1 MLSINGNNVEV
12 GFSSGASNQW
22 SVYKEYTHKEHIQ
35 RWSISA
41 GFTVTGR
48 RGREEG
54 IFEFTLEDS
63 ESVDVVRI
71 VEPHMHLDERFLALQ
86 AQHMPGFRL
95 GQQFRDRILG
105 QL

>member
-1 MLSINGNNVEV
+1 MQV
-12 GFSSGASNQW
+12 GFSSGTFNQW
-22 SVYKEYTHKEHIQ
+22 SVYKEYIHKEHIQ

-41 GFTVTGR
+41 GFTVTGS

-54 IFEFTLEDS
+54 TFEFTLEDS

-71 VEPHMHLDERFLALQ
+71 VQPHMHLDERFPALQ
-86 AQHMPGFRL
+86 AQHMPGLRL
-95 GQQFRDRILG
+95 GQQFRDRALG